1 MTAGRPPGRCW
12 PPCHHG
18 TSRPLR
24 PIIAGRMGQEL
35 RDLLRLLGRYK
46 GRYALGALFL
56 VFADGGQLVIGRLI
70 GQAIDA
76 LNVPGA
82 SQADVSRYALGILA
96 CALVVVVARF
106 GWRHMIFGSSR
117 RLERDLR
124 QRLLEHLQGLSARFY
139 LDRKVGDLMAYA
151 TNDIP
156 AIQLASAG
164 GVMAGL
170 DAIIQAVGASLFMVF
185 TVDARLSVITLVPL
199 LFLAP
204 ATSFVGRRLHA
215 RYAEVQAAFAGLSDR
230 VQETIAGIRVVKG
243 FAREPHLAAQ
253 FEAAN
258 QGYRRHYDRM
268 LRYDAAFDPMIELL
282 AGIAFTLGL
291 AFGGYLAIQGDI
303 TLGQYVSFNTYLAM
317 LVWPMLAMGLVTNHI
332 QRATASLKRL
342 NTLFAIEPEV
352 RDAPS
357 AVALP
362 EPRGHLSIQGLTF
375 RYRPDL
381 PPALLDLDLDL
392 PPGHTVGIL
401 GRTGSGKSTLA
412 HLLTRVFDPPPGTV
426 RLDGHD
432 VLDVRLA
439 DLRRAIA
446 VVPQDT
452 FLFSRTIAENIA
464 FNPAPHTPAEVEAA
478 ARMADV
484 DRDIRAFPEGY
495 ETLLGER
502 GITLSG
508 GQRQRVSLARALV
521 RDAPVLV
528 LDDCLSAVDTATE
541 RRVLEA
547 LAPYTARRTTLIIAH
562 RVSALQHA
570 DEILVLDHGRVLE
583 RGDHAA
589 LMALDGEYA
598 ALYRRQQLEE
608 RLEEAPV

>member
-1 MTAGRPPGRCW
+1 
-12 PPCHHG
+12 
-18 TSRPLR
+18 
-24 PIIAGRMGQEL
+24 MGQEL
-35 RDLLRLLGRYK
+35 RDLLHLLGRYK

-56 VFADGGQLVIGRLI
+56 VFSDGGQLVVGWLI

-76 LNVPGA
+76 VNTPGA
-82 SQADVSRYALGILA
+82 TQADLTRYALGILA

-106 GWRHMIFGSSR
+106 CWRHLIFGSSR

-124 QRLLEHLQGLSARFY
+124 QRLLVHLQGLSARFY

-156 AIQLASAG
+156 AIQLAAAG
-164 GVMAGL
+164 GTMAAL
-170 DAIIQAVGASLFMVF
+170 DAVIQAVGASLFMVV
-185 TVDARLSVITLVPL
+185 TVDGRLAAITLVPL

-215 RYAEVQAAFAGLSDR
+215 RYAEVQAAFGGLSDR

-243 FAREPHLAAQ
+243 FAREGHVAAQ

-258 QGYRRHYDRM
+258 QGYRRNYDRM

-291 AFGGYLAIQGDI
+291 AFGGALVIQGDI
-303 TLGQYVSFNTYLAM
+303 SLGQYVSFNTYLAM
-317 LVWPMLAMGLVTNHI
+317 LVWPMLALGLVTNHV

-342 NTLFAIEPEV
+342 NTLFAIQPEV
-352 RDAPS
+352 HDAPD
-357 AVALP
+357 ALP
-362 EPRGHLSIQGLTF
+362 LPDPRGHLTLRGLTF
-375 RYRPDL
+375 HYQPGL
-381 PPALLDLDLDL
+381 PAALADIDLDL

-426 RLDGHD
+426 LIDGID
-432 VLDVRLA
+432 VLDLRLA
-439 DLRRAIA
+439 DLRRAVA

-464 FNPAPHTPAEVEAA
+464 FDPAPHEPGAIEEA

-484 DRDIRAFPEGY
+484 DRDIRAFPAGY
-495 ETLLGER
+495 DTLLGER

-508 GQRQRVSLARALV
+508 GQRQRVSMARALV
-521 RDAPVLV
+521 KDAPVLI

-570 DEILVLDHGRVLE
+570 DEILVLDHGRVVE

-608 RLEEAPV
+608 RLEAEPA